1 MNPKKF
7 VSLSHIYDD
16 PDSTIK
22 LYGAYPVNDSIHLFG
37 ALDRN
42 ISTGK
47 TNKETTGVTYDA
59 CCWAMRLAH
68 FKTKSGDRYDY
79 GTAFEI
85 ILKGIGSSST
95 NLGQRIKGNIPY
107 YNANLDE

>member
-1 MNPKKF
+1 MGGKK
-7 VSLSHIYDD
+7 L
-16 PDSTIK
+16 T
-22 LYGAYPVNDSIHLFG
+22 
-37 ALDRN
+37 R
-42 ISTGK
+42 
-47 TNKETTGVTYDA
+47 
-59 CCWAMRLAH
+59 

-85 ILKGIGSSST
+85 ILKGIGSTAT